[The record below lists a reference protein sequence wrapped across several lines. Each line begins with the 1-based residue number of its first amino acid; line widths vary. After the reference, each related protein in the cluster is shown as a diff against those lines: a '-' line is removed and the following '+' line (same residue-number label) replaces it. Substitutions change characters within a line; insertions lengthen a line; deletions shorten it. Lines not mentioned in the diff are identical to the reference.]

1 MPEDISISVIAVE
14 LPDGTYRADCP
25 DLGLSATGK
34 NQDSA
39 LDGLKEAI
47 SKYVEGKGRAEIQLN
62 AVKCMKIKIQ
72 VG

>member
-1 MPEDISISVIAVE
+1 MSEEISVSTIIVE
-14 LPDGTYRADCP
+14 QPDGSYRADCP

-39 LDGLKEAI
+39 LGSLKEAI
-47 SKYVEGKGRAEIQLN
+47 SKYVEGKTRADIQLN
-62 AVKCMKIKIQ
+62 AVKCMKFKIL